1 MDKDKVFTKGGI
13 DLETQDKLKVAK
25 DLHIKLIYVNLHIQ
39 YSIRVTLQNYQVY
52 RDLQQNNGLQN
63 LIKQKMDKVNLMKI
77 LSDRVGQ
84 LLALKKS
91 PTHYFSG

>member
-1 MDKDKVFTKGGI
+1 MDKDKVVTKGGT
-13 DLETQDKLKVAK
+13 DLETQNKLQVAK
-25 DLHIKLIYVNLHIQ
+25 DLHLKLIYVNLHTQ
-39 YSIRVTLQNYQVY
+39 YSIRVTLSNYQVY

-77 LSDRVGQ
+77 LSDRVGK